1 MRHTQTQ
8 LQRSTTPRNQKE
20 SKKTKPEERL
30 KERREMLTEAVAETG
45 EGTRVAA
52 GRNAAIMMK

>member
-1 MRHTQTQ
+1 MWLRK
-8 LQRSTTPRNQKE
+8 STTPKNKKE

>member
-1 MRHTQTQ
+1 MWLRK
-8 LQRSTTPRNQKE
+8 STTPKNKKE

-30 KERREMLTEAVAETG
+30 KGRREMLTEAAETG